1 MIKKILFWLVF
12 ILLDF
17 ALYIIIGLIL
27 LNYEDTW
34 DSTKGYYWSLGGMT
48 FIEKI
53 AYISYYIL
61 IIINILILIYLSF
74 KIFKYLKKKLLHSQ

>member
-1 MIKKILFWLVF
+1 MIKKLLFWFVF
-12 ILLDF
+12 ISIDV

-34 DSTKGYYWSLGGMT
+34 DSTKGYYWSLGEMT
-48 FIEKI
+48 LIQKV

-61 IIINILILIYLSF
+61 IVINILIIIYLSF
-74 KIFKYLKKKLLHSQ
+74 KFFKYLKKRFLP

>member
-1 MIKKILFWLVF
+1 MIKKLLFWFVF
-12 ILLDF
+12 ISIDL

-48 FIEKI
+48 LLEKV

-61 IIINILILIYLSF
+61 IVINILIIIYLSF
-74 KIFKYLKKKLLHSQ
+74 KFFKYLKKRFLP

>member
-1 MIKKILFWLVF
+1 MIKKLLFWFVF
-12 ILLDF
+12 ISIDV

-48 FIEKI
+48 LREKV

-61 IIINILILIYLSF
+61 IVINILIIIYLSF
-74 KIFKYLKKKLLHSQ
+74 KFFKYLKKRFLP